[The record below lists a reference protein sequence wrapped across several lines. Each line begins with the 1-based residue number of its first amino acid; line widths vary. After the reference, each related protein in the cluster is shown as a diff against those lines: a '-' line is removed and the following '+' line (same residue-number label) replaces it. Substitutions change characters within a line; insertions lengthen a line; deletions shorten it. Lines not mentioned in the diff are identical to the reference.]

1 MAPGHPKP
9 YVHRP
14 LTSPHCPAPKKWKLE
29 LQLTTLSRPS
39 RTPLVIAAFG
49 GAAAIFVGL
58 KWRAVFAR
66 SEAAKERSGANVY
79 TVQTG
84 RSGGG
89 I

>member
-9 YVHRP
+9 
-14 LTSPHCPAPKKWKLE
+14 
-29 LQLTTLSRPS
+29 PS
-39 RTPLVIAAFG
+39 RAPLVIAAFG
-49 GAAAIFVGL
+49 GAAAIFIGL

-66 SEAAKERSGANVY
+66 SEAAKERSGAGGGNVY